1 MRKLK
6 IETPKDI
13 LRGGVCPQ
21 KKTPFQE
28 KLNCCMTPPEK
39 IISENPEDA
48 KKFLPPTQEKIKT
61 ETLDILRGG
70 VLPQKKITEQDILTK
85 QPPPP
90 PKKIMN
96 DNFYQVETPR
106 KRRKYFP
113 GEGGG
118 RKWREFCT
126 SRGGKFELVVVVDK
140 GIQISSKV
148 RKPKIGTNLEINALN
163 KTNKIEHVIDDKKM
177 VVMSSMN
184 TATMVAKKIEK
195 KIVKPEDFRTV
206 EDKPEDSSEDNLK
219 EKENR
224 KSHDDGNS
232 MAVDFRSAAEWT
244 PVRVRKV
251 KLGIERNLGL
261 SPKSFKKK
269 SLKIGKKSKL
279 KVKSEGGRV
288 MGLKSLFEGASP
300 VETKAIVLPNPYCT
314 NLIAAQDKLR
324 VGVGG
329 LYSSGEL
336 YQRKG
341 RDWTGKQTRA
351 HTANQEDRYS
361 HPGLGGGGGGSSLSR
376 DEGGSHLNHSQP
388 SATEEDES

>member
-1 MRKLK
+1 
-6 IETPKDI
+6 
-13 LRGGVCPQ
+13 
-21 KKTPFQE
+21 
-28 KLNCCMTPPEK
+28 
-39 IISENPEDA
+39 
-48 KKFLPPTQEKIKT
+48 
-61 ETLDILRGG
+61 
-70 VLPQKKITEQDILTK
+70 
-85 QPPPP
+85 
-90 PKKIMN
+90 
-96 DNFYQVETPR
+96 
-106 KRRKYFP
+106 
-113 GEGGG
+113 
-118 RKWREFCT
+118 
-126 SRGGKFELVVVVDK
+126 
-140 GIQISSKV
+140 
-148 RKPKIGTNLEINALN
+148 
-163 KTNKIEHVIDDKKM
+163 M

-219 EKENR
+219 EKEKR
-224 KSHDDGNS
+224 KSHNDGNS
-232 MAVDFRSAAEWT
+232 MAVEFRSAAEWT

-261 SPKSFKKK
+261 SPKSLKKK

-351 HTANQEDRYS
+351 HTANQEDRDS
-361 HPGLGGGGGGSSLSR
+361 HPGLVG
-376 DEGGSHLNHSQP
+376 EGKQP
-388 SATEEDES
+388 EPR